1 MQCKYS
7 LCDCKCITAIVF
19 IEVLYCSARFRV
31 ETYKTF
37 ASSEKM
43 KTKAMMIQPCLVS
56 ITVNCVLDSLCDT
69 HLAKLMYLVDKLKE
83 QISDWCSYATKWWE
97 AGYKNKNGRNEC
109 DKMVTQQWYT
119 EWKTLIN
126 PNLVQHW
133 QSSLW

>member
-1 MQCKYS
+1 MHYSNSIYWSALLQCQVSSICFYTNFK
-7 LCDCKCITAIVF
+7 K
-19 IEVLYCSARFRV
+19 
-31 ETYKTF
+31 TYKTF
-37 ASSEKM
+37 ASTENM
-43 KTKAMMIQPCLVS
+43 KTKAMMIQPSLVS
-56 ITVNCVLDSLCDT
+56 MAVNCVLDSACDT
-69 HLAKLMYLVDKLKE
+69 HLAKLMYLVDKLK
-83 QISDWCSYATKWWE
+83 QQLSDWCSYATKWWE